1 MKKGYKSRVFGISEL
16 AGLYF
21 PNATK
26 KSASNQLRR
35 WITKSDLLHQQL
47 QLAGY
52 QKGQK
57 ILTPKQVELIFEYFG
72 MPEDFSST

>member
-1 MKKGYKSRVFGISEL
+1 MKEGYKPRVFGTSEL

-21 PNATK
+21 PNSTK

-35 WITKSDLLHQQL
+35 WISGSATLQHEL

-52 QKGQK
+52 HKGQK
-57 ILTPKQVELIFEYFG
+57 ILTPKQVELIFEYLG
-72 MPEDFSST
+72 MPEH